1 MYISNVVNRKLLMK
15 WNLKSFESLTVHEL
29 YAILQLRS
37 KVFVVEQN
45 CPYQD
50 MDDTDKKALHLFA
63 VDNNKAIAY
72 ARLIPPGISYEQ
84 ASIGRVVVDPDQR
97 GLALGKQLMK
107 EAIKQI
113 QKNFNTSDI
122 TISAQLY
129 LLKFYNELG
138 FKETGET
145 YLEDNI
151 PHIKMKLQ

>member
-1 MYISNVVNRKLLMK
+1 MNWY
-15 WNLKSFESLTVHEL
+15 LKTFEALTVHEL

-50 MDDTDKKALHLFA
+50 MDDTDKKALHLFTLK
-63 VDNNKAIAY
+63 DDKAIAY

-97 GLALGKQLMK
+97 GITLGKALMN
-107 EAIKQI
+107 EAILRTREK
-113 QKNFNTSDI
+113 FNAGAI

-138 FKETGET
+138 FKETGDT

-151 PHIKMKLQ
+151 PHVKMKLQ

>member
-1 MYISNVVNRKLLMK
+1 MNWITKK
-15 WNLKSFESLTVHEL
+15 FEELSVHEL

-45 CPYQD
+45 CAYQD
-50 MDDTDKKALHLFA
+50 MDDTDQRSLHFYGI
-63 VDNNKAIAY
+63 DHNKIVAY
-72 ARLIPPGISYEQ
+72 VRLIPPGISYTE
-84 ASIGRVVVDPDQR
+84 AAIGRVVVDPEYRAKAIGKELMR
-97 GLALGKQLMK
+97 GAI
-107 EAIKQI
+107 EAVK
-113 QKNFNTSDI
+113 KHFKTEHI

-151 PHIKMKLQ
+151 PHIKMKM